1 MQNFC
6 IHRVRSFCRA
16 LFPLSVWCLLS
27 LHVDPRGLGA
37 DSSPLCECTQLTL
50 CSALSLCQESLL
62 SLPRVPKSLLLVPL
76 LWLCCELLQRNPH
89 LARPRD
95 PGGGLWNVARLST
108 TGAWRLVLTGWPRA
122 VTDNQLGLQHA
133 AQFSSLKTVVL
144 T

>member
-76 LWLCCELLQRNPH
+76 LWLCSVLNTSSWQSSGLFPA
-89 LARPRD
+89 LPPAARPLRSLTD
-95 PGGGLWNVARLST
+95 HHSAAVGPSFHHHSGFQLPVLS
-108 TGAWRLVLTGWPRA
+108 GR
-122 VTDNQLGLQHA
+122 
-133 AQFSSLKTVVL
+133 SSQSLPIST
-144 T
+144 